1 MIKLNDIVFDP
12 KVISNTCT
20 LCSVTSQSCKKYD
33 ISGLL
38 RRNGVI

>member
-20 LCSVTSQSCKKYD
+20 LCSVTSQSCKNMTYQG
-33 ISGLL
+33 S
-38 RRNGVI
+38 